1 MKIGIKELKSA
12 TGGKRWDGNRGE
24 VGKGGQVAGKRTGF
38 SRIETVL
45 TRLFPH
51 NSTQVVDFQRMYAV
65 RVFLMVKEEPLRH
78 GGTEARRQAE
88 NSEVA
93 WTREIGGQ
101 RSTRPTRHVHI
112 FGRVFVTER
121 SLMFAYVRLKSLMF
135 AYFEKK
141 CFFPAL
147 WSPGIGT
154 QWVGGKMVKGYWLK
168 EVCRGMRVGGQ
179 AAARRTT
186 TESRIWNS

>member
-51 NSTQVVDFQRMYAV
+51 NSTQVVDFPRMYAV

-78 GGTEARRQAE
+78 GGTEASRK
-88 NSEVA
+88 
-93 WTREIGGQ
+93 Q
-101 RSTRPTRHVHI
+101 RSSMDTRNRWA
-112 FGRVFVTER
+112 TEYPPHQAR
-121 SLMFAYVRLKSLMF
+121 SHFWPCFRYGAFAYVRLCSLKITYVRLF
-135 AYFEKK
+135 
-141 CFFPAL
+141 
-147 WSPGIGT
+147 
-154 QWVGGKMVKGYWLK
+154 
-168 EVCRGMRVGGQ
+168 
-179 AAARRTT
+179 
-186 TESRIWNS
+186 